1 MKKILILLLTIVL
14 AQISA
19 FSKTTSTQIEQDS
32 IVCVTV
38 QDIKYANL
46 IFIEHKKLIQENKIL
61 KEQVEDYGKVI
72 EISNEVD
79 SLRIEQIKALDKGYR
94 FQINT
99 LNDEIKKKN
108 NHLMYWK
115 VGGITVSAGLLL
127 FLLFK

>member
-1 MKKILILLLTIVL
+1 M
-14 AQISA
+14 
-19 FSKTTSTQIEQDS
+19 
-32 IVCVTV
+32 
-38 QDIKYANL
+38 
-46 IFIEHKKLIQENKIL
+46 
-61 KEQVEDYGKVI
+61 
-72 EISNEVD
+72 D